1 MKNFLFFDTETTGL
15 PTNYNSPPGKTWPEI
30 VTLSWIISDSKNFKS
45 YNFLIKP
52 EGWIISE
59 EAEKIH
65 GISQDHAEKF
75 GVPLRLA
82 LEEFWESYH
91 YCDAIVAH
99 NIGFDLTVLKSAFL
113 LKKIPVYLTKKTFCT
128 MLLST
133 DLCRLP
139 SKNSFKSYKWPR
151 LQELH
156 FHLFGNN
163 FDGAHNSE
171 TDSYICAKCF
181 FELIRKKE
189 ISL

>member
-1 MKNFLFFDTETTGL
+1 
-15 PTNYNSPPGKTWPEI
+15 
-30 VTLSWIISDSKNFKS
+30 
-45 YNFLIKP
+45 
-52 EGWIISE
+52 
-59 EAEKIH
+59 
-65 GISQDHAEKF
+65 
-75 GVPLRLA
+75 
-82 LEEFWESYH
+82 
-91 YCDAIVAH
+91 
-99 NIGFDLTVLKSAFL
+99 
-113 LKKIPVYLTKKTFCT
+113 